1 MSVVYTARSPFA
13 IDAGIC
19 TALPRAGT
27 VRTPSEIWSQAR
39 LGLISDQLGLP
50 LQHCQAF
57 TEISEAVFVPVLT
70 RCPSAAREAKAIA

>member
-1 MSVVYTARSPFA
+1 MSIVYTARSPFA

-19 TALPRAGT
+19 TALSRAGT
-27 VRTPSEIWSQAR
+27 IRTLSEIWSQAR
-39 LGLISDQLGLP
+39 LGLTSDQLGLP

-57 TEISEAVFVPVLT
+57 TVLT